1 MSLGLELVV
10 SSMQVRI
17 PAYWTLIQERLDL
30 GSGPRFLDVNVGKMK
45 LDFRPIVIIVESPWG
60 LRFRL
65 EGHSSPVENRISSA
79 SSHIFL
85 YTHSISYR
93 FNHMIHFAQSF
104 VLYLRPILAAT
115 AVFP

>member
-1 MSLGLELVV
+1 
-10 SSMQVRI
+10 MQVRI
-17 PAYWTLIQERLDL
+17 PAYWTLIQECLDL

-45 LDFRPIVIIVESPWG
+45 LDFRPIIIIVESPWG

-79 SSHIFL
+79 SSHIFSL
-85 YTHSISYR
+85 YTLFHTVLIILSILLR
-93 FNHMIHFAQSF
+93 VFI
-104 VLYLRPILAAT
+104 LYLRPILAAT